1 MLSQIKNRAS
11 AKLLQEIQLNVISE
25 KKCQQYWNEHNVP
38 ILDSH
43 VCTLNE
49 DGNACEV
56 SILFKFLFENY
67 ESNFTSL

>member
-1 MLSQIKNRAS
+1 MQMKNKQT
-11 AKLLQEIQLNVISE
+11 AKYLQEIQLDVITNN
-25 KKCQQYWNEHNVP
+25 KCQVFWKKYEIP

-56 SILFKFLFENY
+56 IV
-67 ESNFTSL
+67 